1 MLNRL
6 VRAFAVLV
14 PLTLWTAPALG
25 ADMVVSRE
33 IEISGDDV
41 TGLLARPVA
50 EMEEELARQGCHQFS
65 RSYWSDTTPLRAIR
79 VEVRCKEGEDHGLLS
94 LR

>member
-1 MLNRL
+1 MVNRL
-6 VRAFAVLV
+6 VRAIGMLVL
-14 PLTLWTAPALG
+14 LTFWAAPALG
-25 ADMVVSRE
+25 ADTVVSRE

-41 TGLLARPVA
+41 TGLLAQPVA
-50 EMEEELARQGCHQFS
+50 EMEEELARQGCRQFS